1 MDSQPFEYVSY
12 FKCAVNRI
20 YLISLK
26 KISHVI
32 MLCSE
37 GHISIKQILMPKPEA
52 TECIIDKRVKDIY
65 FLSYTLC
72 ILAKGAEKA
81 HLPLLCPVTNAV
93 KPLNQ

>member
-37 GHISIKQILMPKPEA
+37 GHISIKQIL